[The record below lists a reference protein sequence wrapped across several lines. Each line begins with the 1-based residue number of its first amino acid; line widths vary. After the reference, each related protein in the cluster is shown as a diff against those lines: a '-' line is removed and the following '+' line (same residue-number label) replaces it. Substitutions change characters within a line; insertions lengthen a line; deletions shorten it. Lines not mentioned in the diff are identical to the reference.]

1 LSTPRYRLA
10 PTPSGYLH
18 AGNAFNFILTAATAR
33 MHPQGRLLLRI
44 DDMDADRK
52 RPEYVTHIFRT
63 LERLQIEWD
72 EGPTGPDAFE
82 QYWSQRHRMAIY
94 EVALQQLRSKDLLF
108 PCQRSR
114 KDLAALP
121 SDYPPE
127 FRDFPLNFD
136 QPDTA
141 WRANTPPDAP
151 LPAFIVR
158 RRDGLPAYQLTSICD
173 DLHFGITHIIR
184 GEDLLASTQAQLWLA
199 QMADWTAFN
208 AIYVHHHPLVLDGD
222 GQKISKSTGAVP
234 VESVPTHRLFQQVA
248 DYLKISESVA
258 DFEGLVKAMRQSSTL
273 PIF

>member
-1 LSTPRYRLA
+1 M
-10 PTPSGYLH
+10 
-18 AGNAFNFILTAATAR
+18 AR

-52 RPEYVTHIFRT
+52 RPEYVAHIFRT

-72 EGPTGPDAFE
+72 EGPTSPDDFE
-82 QYWSQRHRMAIY
+82 QHWSQRHRMAIY
-94 EVALQQLRSKDLLF
+94 EQALKQLHSKELLF

-121 SDYPPE
+121 ANYPVAY
-127 FRDFPLNFD
+127 RDFSLDFE

-158 RRDGLPAYQLTSICD
+158 RRDGWPAYQLTSVCD

-184 GEDLLASTQAQLWLA
+184 GEDLRDSTQAQLWLA
-199 QMADWTAFN
+199 QIADWTAFN
-208 AIYVHHHPLVLDGD
+208 AIHVHHHPLVLDGG
-222 GQKISKSTGAVP
+222 GQKISKSTGATP
-234 VESVPTHRLFQQVA
+234 IESVPIDRLFQQVA
-248 DYLKISESVA
+248 DYLQIGAEVE
-258 DFEGLVKAMRQSSTL
+258 DLGGLVAAMKET
-273 PIF
+273 FKTVF